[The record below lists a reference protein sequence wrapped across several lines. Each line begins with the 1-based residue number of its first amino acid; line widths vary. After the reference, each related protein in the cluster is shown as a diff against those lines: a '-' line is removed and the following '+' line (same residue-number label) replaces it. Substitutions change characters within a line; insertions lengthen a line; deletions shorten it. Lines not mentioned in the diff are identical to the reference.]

1 MSDAPNPTTTDTT
14 GTPVANAPEASA
26 ALARL
31 MEVMRRLRD
40 PIDGCPWDLVQ
51 NHSTIAPYTIEE
63 AYEVADAIERDDDAD
78 LCDELGDLLLQ
89 VIFQAQIA
97 DEAGHFQFSDI
108 ADTIT
113 DKMLRRHPHIFGD
126 PSSDAAK
133 AGPGGWEAIKAA
145 ERAAKPGTDESA
157 LSALDGVAVTLPAI
171 ARAYKLQRRAGRIGF
186 DFPDWRDALAKTH
199 EELVE
204 VVKAQG
210 DQAAVEEEIG
220 DLLFAAVNLAR
231 KLDID
236 PDKAL
241 KSANTKFETRF
252 RAMETAILEA
262 GDDPAALSL
271 EAQDAAW
278 VKAKLALKR

>member
-1 MSDAPNPTTTDTT
+1 MSDAPSKP
-14 GTPVANAPEASA
+14 NAPEAAA
-26 ALARL
+26 ALGRL

-40 PIDGCPWDLVQ
+40 PVDGCPWDLVQ
-51 NHSTIAPYTIEE
+51 NHGTIAPYTIEE
-63 AYEVADAIERDDDAD
+63 AYEVADAIDREDGAE

-97 DEAGHFQFSDI
+97 DEAGNFRFSDI
-108 ADTIT
+108 ANAIT
-113 DKMLRRHPHIFGD
+113 EKMLRRHSHIFGD

-133 AGPGGWEAIKAA
+133 AGPAGWEAIKAA
-145 ERAAKPGTDESA
+145 ERAAKVGTADKPS
-157 LSALDGVAVTLPAI
+157 SALDGVAATLPAI

-204 VVKAQG
+204 VVKAQ
-210 DQAAVEEEIG
+210 DDKMAMAEEVG

-236 PDKAL
+236 PD
-241 KSANTKFETRF
+241 
-252 RAMETAILEA
+252 
-262 GDDPAALSL
+262 LSL
-271 EAQDAAW
+271 IHI
-278 VKAKLALKR
+278 